1 MRRPSPPKTL
11 RAADHVGEHVL
22 TWRKLNGLTA
32 EQVCQ
37 RAGISRPTL
46 RKIETGDPSVNFEAV
61 LNVLRALGRLDS
73 LVVALDPY
81 ETDFGR
87 ARADQALPE
96 RVRR

>member
-1 MRRPSPPKTL
+1 MRRPSPAKT
-11 RAADHVGEHVL
+11 RIAAERVGEHIR
-22 TWRKLNGLTA
+22 TWRKLRGLTA

-46 RKIETGDPSVNFEAV
+46 RKLETGDPTVTLESF

-73 LVVALDPY
+73 LVGALDPY
-81 ETDFGR
+81 ETEFGR
-87 ARADQALPE
+87 ARADQLLPE